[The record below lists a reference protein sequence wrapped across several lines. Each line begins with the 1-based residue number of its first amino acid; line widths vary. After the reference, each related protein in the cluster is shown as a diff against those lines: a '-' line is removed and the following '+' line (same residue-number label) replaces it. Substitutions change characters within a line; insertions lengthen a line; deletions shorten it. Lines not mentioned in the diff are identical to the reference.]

1 MLITVLLFF
10 RSWIIMYCTCIHV
23 TSSSSIFNRQL
34 NDTEVTVVDLK
45 TGNTGPVTYDLESW
59 LSKQRP
65 AVINSQNLTIIP
77 ILALIAF
84 LWMVCLRICGW
95 IREDSKLK
103 ERGCSYD
110 VTSYVILTQEDKEFE
125 ALSMSSSQMS
135 NFLYDTMSSS
145 RSPQNQIDN
154 KMYDTVTS
162 YTSILRQHYL
172 KNARSSTPD
181 KTLLDSSNLFLH
193 KKGRFQVIPV
203 IDNYIRLKNRSKPD
217 IKTLKIKEVKC
228 VNNMKNRNE
237 SPSLLLSDST
247 HGKCTTRDCAVQV
260 GKCSSKQST
269 LALSTVSD
277 KNRTD
282 QPLENSSNIFVND
295 ACNKILTN
303 SSCTDLQ
310 SIADHS
316 SVTKTSLICT
326 KAVIH
331 TDGERTS
338 SKLMK
343 KYELVIVNGI
353 KPCSL
358 VQVESEK

>member
-1 MLITVLLFF
+1 MLISVLLFF
-10 RSWIIMYCTCIHV
+10 RSWIIMYYTICIHV

-59 LSKQRP
+59 LSKQQP

-154 KMYDTVTS
+154 KIYDTVTS

-203 IDNYIRLKNRSKPD
+203 IDNYIRLKNGIKPD

-228 VNNMKNRNE
+228 VNKVKNRTE
-237 SPSLLLSDST
+237 PPSLVLSDST
-247 HGKCTTRDCAVQV
+247 QGMCTTRDCAVQV

-269 LALSTVSD
+269 VALSTVSD
-277 KNRTD
+277 KTD
-282 QPLENSSNIFVND
+282 QPLENSSNIFVKD
-295 ACNKILTN
+295 ACNKTLTN

-310 SIADHS
+310 SIDDHP
-316 SVTKTSLICT
+316 SVTKTSLIST

-358 VQVESEK
+358 VPFEAEK